1 MNVEITFSQA
11 NLEYYLLILVRMAS
25 FVYIS
30 PFFGQNNVPQR
41 VKLGLSLF
49 LAFIVYSI
57 LPKETLEYTTTL
69 GYAELV
75 VRESIAGLLIGFS
88 AYICNT
94 IILFAGKLIDMQ
106 IGLAM
111 ANLFDPITRTQVSV
125 TGNLYQYI
133 LLLLLIVTGMYS
145 FLLSAIVDSY
155 SIIEIGGMHITQ
167 TLYENMMG
175 FMVDYFVIGFRI
187 NLPIFAMILI
197 LDCAMGIMTKVASQI
212 HMFSVGMQIKILGG
226 FLILFLTVFLLPDI
240 ANFIFVNMQDMVIA
254 TIRGMR

>member
-111 ANLFDPITRTQVSV
+111 ANLFDPITLHKSV
-125 TGNLYQYI
+125 
-133 LLLLLIVTGMYS
+133 
-145 FLLSAIVDSY
+145 
-155 SIIEIGGMHITQ
+155 
-167 TLYENMMG
+167 
-175 FMVDYFVIGFRI
+175 
-187 NLPIFAMILI
+187 
-197 LDCAMGIMTKVASQI
+197 
-212 HMFSVGMQIKILGG
+212 
-226 FLILFLTVFLLPDI
+226 
-240 ANFIFVNMQDMVIA
+240 
-254 TIRGMR
+254 

>member
-1 MNVEITFSQA
+1 MNVEISFSQA

-25 FVYIS
+25 FIYIA

-41 VKLGLSLF
+41 VKIGLSLF

-57 LPKETLEYTTTL
+57 LPRQMLEYDTTL
-69 GYAELV
+69 GYAGLV
-75 VRESIAGLLIGFS
+75 IKESIAGLLIGFS

-94 IILFAGKLIDMQ
+94 IILFVGKLIDMQ

-111 ANLFDPITRTQVSV
+111 ANLFDPITKSQVSI
-125 TGNLYQYI
+125 TGTFYQYV
-133 LLLLLIVTGMYS
+133 LLLLLIATGMYG

-155 SIIEIGGMHITQ
+155 SVIQIGGMHMTDG
-167 TLYENMMG
+167 LFKSMMG
-175 FMVDYFVIGFRI
+175 FLTKYFEIGFRI
-187 NLPIFAMILI
+187 NLPVFAVILI

-226 FLILFLTVFLLPDI
+226 FLVLFLTVFLLPDI
-240 ANFIFVNMQDMVIA
+240 ANFIFTNMQEMVA
-254 TIRGMR
+254 VTIRGMR

>member
-125 TGNLYQYI
+125 TGNMYQYI
-133 LLLLLIVTGMYS
+133 LLLLLIATGMYS

-187 NLPIFAMILI
+187 NLPIFAIILI

>member
-25 FVYIS
+25 FINIA
-30 PFFGQNNVPQR
+30 PFFGQTNVPR
-41 VKLGLSLF
+41 RTKIGLALF
-49 LAFIVYSI
+49 LSFIVYNLI
-57 LPKETLEYTTTL
+57 PMETLDYDTTL

-75 VRESIAGLLIGFS
+75 IKESIAGLLIGFS

-94 IILFAGKLIDMQ
+94 IILFVGKLIDMQ
-106 IGLAM
+106 IGLSM
-111 ANLFDPITRTQVSV
+111 ANLYDPTTREQVSI
-125 TGNLYQYI
+125 TGALYQYL
-133 LLLLLIVTGMYS
+133 LLLLLIATGMYG

-155 SIIEIGGMHITQ
+155 TVIPIGDMKMTE
-167 TLYENMMG
+167 TLYNSMIG
-175 FMVDYFVIGFRI
+175 FVSDYFLIGFRI
-187 NLPIFAMILI
+187 NLPIFAVVLI

-226 FLILFLTVFLLPDI
+226 FLVLFLTVFLLPDI
-240 ANFIFVNMQDMVIA
+240 ATFIFTNMEEMVIT

>member
-125 TGNLYQYI
+125 TGNMYQYI
-133 LLLLLIVTGMYS
+133 LLLLLIATGMYS

-155 SIIEIGGMHITQ
+155 SIIEIGGMHMTQ

-187 NLPIFAMILI
+187 NLPIFAIILI

>member
-11 NLEYYLLILVRMAS
+11 NFEYYLLILVRMAS
-25 FVYIS
+25 FIYIA
-30 PFFGQNNVPQR
+30 PFFGQSNVPQR

-57 LPKETLEYTTTL
+57 LPKQVLQYETTL

-75 VRESIAGLLIGFS
+75 IRESIAGLLIGFS

-94 IILFAGKLIDMQ
+94 IILFTGRIIDMQ

-111 ANLFDPITRTQVSV
+111 ANLFDPVTKNQVSV
-125 TGNLYQYI
+125 TGTLYQYI
-133 LLLLLIVTGMYS
+133 LLLLLIATGMYG

-155 SIIEIGGMHITQ
+155 TIIPIGEMQMTDS
-167 TLYENMMG
+167 LYQSMIG
-175 FMVDYFVIGFRI
+175 FIGNYFLIGFRI
-187 NLPIFAMILI
+187 NLPIFAVILI
-197 LDCAMGIMTKVASQI
+197 LDCAMGVMTKIATQI

-226 FLILFLTVFLLPDI
+226 FLVLFLTVFLLSDI
-240 ANFIFVNMQDMVIA
+240 ANFIFTNMQEMVTA